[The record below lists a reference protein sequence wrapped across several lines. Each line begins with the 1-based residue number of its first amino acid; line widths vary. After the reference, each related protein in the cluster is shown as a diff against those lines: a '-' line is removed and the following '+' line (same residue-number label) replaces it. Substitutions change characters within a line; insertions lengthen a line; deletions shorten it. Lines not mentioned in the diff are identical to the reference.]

1 MPLEIENKYVI
12 FKLAEEYY
20 GLSIDN
26 VISIEKPSQITRIPN
41 APSYIKGVINLRGE
55 VIPVIDLRNKLG
67 METRDLDRSSRIIVV
82 SSNEIFA
89 GLIVDTS
96 SEVLEIHKENI
107 DKPPTNENEEYIDYI
122 KGIGKIKDRLIVLLD
137 LTKILEYWGW

>member
-1 MPLEIENKYVI
+1 MSLEIENKYVI

-96 SEVLEIHKENI
+96 SDVLEIHKENI

-122 KGIGKIKDRLIVLLD
+122 KGIGKIKDRLIILLD

>member
-1 MPLEIENKYVI
+1 MSLEIENKYVI

-122 KGIGKIKDRLIVLLD
+122 KGIGKIKDRLIILLD